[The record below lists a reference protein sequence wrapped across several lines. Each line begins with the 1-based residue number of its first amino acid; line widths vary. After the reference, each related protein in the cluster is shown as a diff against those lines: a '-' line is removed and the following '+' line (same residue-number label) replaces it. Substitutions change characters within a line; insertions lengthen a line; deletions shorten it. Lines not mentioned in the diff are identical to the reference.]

1 MRALSMTATVSI
13 MAPPTVSAF
22 MGHLEKVGPVGVGC
36 AEAPRPAQDAA
47 KQVAVQHDMGAGA
60 ALLQPS
66 LDTVAAGRDIRQ
78 GAAMYRFVR
87 HRFVAQALVRVLPV
101 LLAVLVLTAD
111 RAGAQTKPPLD
122 FEVAKTTLDRIEASV
137 QQEVVTDGQLGA
149 LRQQLT
155 PLREE
160 LRARTEA
167 LAPELARTVD
177 RLKEL
182 GDPPAAGATP
192 EDPSLTGERKNLAT
206 ARAEKEA
213 TLKQG
218 RLMLLRADQI
228 SARINERWRDL
239 FSREL
244 FTRHAGLFD
253 FTLWRST
260 FVAALDE
267 AKSVADLFGLWW
279 EYVLSTGVRAGFLA
293 ASAVLLVL
301 LGGAMVV
308 RRWWMRRLTEKIFD
322 ARFGRA
328 LSALAALVYHAA
340 APALSVAAA
349 VAVLDSHGL
358 TPPRIVHLGFGFA
371 VAVAITGFNRG
382 VALGLFAPGKPN
394 RRLLRYGEDEA
405 RILGSHLAWGGRLLA
420 LVVFVNVVHKDF
432 AAPVS
437 LTVATSALLA
447 VALSLLTLHLLL
459 RLPRGAD
466 GEAARLD
473 WLRVP
478 GWLLIAML
486 VGALLTGYIGLA
498 AYVAGRVLVAVA
510 MIGATY
516 IAITF
521 VDALFCDVLT
531 GDTQTGRSLAAA
543 LGISLRALELVGTL
557 ASAVLRILVILL
569 ACLPVLG
576 QWGVF
581 AADVFGVLDDVAN
594 GVRLG
599 GITISVAAIFAAL
612 AVLLVG
618 ILATRAAQS
627 WLEKR
632 FLPRTG
638 LEAGLQHSVSAL
650 FGYALLI
657 AVLSFT
663 LAQVG
668 LDLEKIAFVA
678 GALSVGI
685 GFGLQSIVSN
695 FVSGLILLAERP
707 IRVGDWVVVK
717 SEEGWVRRISV
728 RATEIETFERATVI
742 VPNSEFITGVVKN
755 WTHSNT
761 MGRVTIK
768 VGVAYDSDVE
778 IVREI
783 LLDCSRTHPQV
794 LETPPPRVFL
804 LGFGDSALD
813 FELRCIVANVE
824 DSLIVKS
831 DLHFD
836 VLARFKAAGIV
847 IPYPQREVRLLG
859 SEAGAVP

>member
-1 MRALSMTATVSI
+1 
-13 MAPPTVSAF
+13 
-22 MGHLEKVGPVGVGC
+22 
-36 AEAPRPAQDAA
+36 
-47 KQVAVQHDMGAGA
+47 MGALAGLFLA
-60 ALLQPS
+60 A
-66 LDTVAAGRDIRQ
+66 
-78 GAAMYRFVR
+78 
-87 HRFVAQALVRVLPV
+87 
-101 LLAVLVLTAD
+101 AV
-111 RAGAQTKPPLD
+111 AGAQTKAPAD
-122 FEVAKTTLDRIEASV
+122 FETAKTTLDRIEQAV
-137 QQEVVTDGQLGA
+137 QREVVGDHELGT
-149 LRQQLT
+149 LKQQLT
-155 PLREE
+155 PVRDD
-160 LRARTEA
+160 LRARTDA
-167 LAPELARTVD
+167 LAPELTRIVD

-182 GDPPAAGATP
+182 GEPPAAGAAP
-192 EDPSLTGERKNLAT
+192 EDPSLTGERKSLA
-206 ARAEKEA
+206 AIRAETEA
-213 TLKQG
+213 ALKQG
-218 RLMLLRADQI
+218 RLLLLRADQI

-239 FSREL
+239 FTREL
-244 FTRHAGLFD
+244 FARHAGLFD
-253 FTLWRST
+253 FTFWRST
-260 FVAALDE
+260 AVAAADE
-267 AKSVADLFGLWW
+267 AKSVIDLFGFWW
-279 EYVLSTGVRAGFLA
+279 DYVLSTGGRAGVA
-293 ASAVLLVL
+293 AAVSVLMIL
-301 LGGAMVV
+301 LGGAMML
-308 RRWWMRRLTEKIFD
+308 RRWWRRRLTGEIFD
-322 ARFGRA
+322 TRFGRA
-328 LSALAALVYHAA
+328 LAALAVLIYQAA
-340 APALSVAAA
+340 ALALSVAAA

-371 VAVAITGFNRG
+371 VAVAITGFSRG
-382 VALGLFAPGKPN
+382 VALGLFATGKPN
-394 RRLLRYGEDEA
+394 RRLIRCGEEEA
-405 RILGSHLAWGGRLLA
+405 YILGSHLVWGGRLLA
-420 LVVFVNVVHKDF
+420 IVVFVNVVHKEF

-447 VALSLLTLHLLL
+447 VALSLLTLHLLR
-459 RLPRGAD
+459 RLPRAAD
-466 GEAARLD
+466 GETGRLD

-478 GWLLIAML
+478 AWLLIAML
-486 VGALLTGYIGLA
+486 IGALLTGYIGMA

-510 MIGATY
+510 MIGAAY
-516 IAITF
+516 IGITF

-531 GDTQTGRSLAAA
+531 GDTQTGRTLAAT
-543 LGISLRALELVGTL
+543 LGISPRALELMGTL
-557 ASAVLRILVILL
+557 ASALIRIVLVLL

-594 GVRLG
+594 GVRMG
-599 GITISVAAIFAAL
+599 GITISVAAIFAAI
-612 AVLLVG
+612 AVFLVG
-618 ILATRAAQS
+618 ILATRGAQR
-627 WLEKR
+627 WLEKS

-657 AVLSFT
+657 AVVSLT

-668 LDLEKIAFVA
+668 LDLQKIALVA

-717 SEEGWVRRISV
+717 NEEGWVRRISV

-761 MGRVTIK
+761 MGRVTLK

-778 IVREI
+778 AVREI
-783 LLDCSRTHPQV
+783 LLDCARAHPQV
-794 LETPPPRVFL
+794 LQTPPPRVFL

-813 FELRCIVANVE
+813 FELRGIVANVE

-859 SEAGAVP
+859 GEAGAVP

>member
-1 MRALSMTATVSI
+1 M
-13 MAPPTVSAF
+13 
-22 MGHLEKVGPVGVGC
+22 H
-36 AEAPRPAQDAA
+36 
-47 KQVAVQHDMGAGA
+47 
-60 ALLQPS
+60 
-66 LDTVAAGRDIRQ
+66 
-78 GAAMYRFVR
+78 RFVR
-87 HRFVAQALVRVLPV
+87 HRFVIQALAGALGVLVAV
-101 LLAVLVLTAD
+101 LLL
-111 RAGAQTKPPLD
+111 AGGFAHAQTRPPVD
-122 FEVAKTTLDRIEASV
+122 FEATKMTLDRIEEAV
-137 QQEVVTDGQLGA
+137 QREVVSDQQLGA
-149 LRQQLT
+149 LKQQLT

-167 LAPELARTVD
+167 LAPELARIVD

-182 GDPPAAGATP
+182 GEAPAADATP
-192 EDPSLTGERKNLAT
+192 EDPSLTGERKSLAT
-206 ARAEKEA
+206 VRAEKEA
-213 TLKQG
+213 ALKQG

-239 FSREL
+239 FTREL
-244 FTRHAGLFD
+244 FARHAGLFD
-253 FTLWRST
+253 FNLWRST
-260 FVAALDE
+260 AVAALDE
-267 AKSVADLFGLWW
+267 AKSVANLLGVWW
-279 EYVLSTGVRAGFLA
+279 DYVLSAGVRAGFA
-293 ASAVLLVL
+293 AALSVLLIL
-301 LGGAMVV
+301 LGGAMVL
-308 RRWWMRRLTEKIFD
+308 RRWWMRRLTDEVFD
-322 ARFGRA
+322 TRFGRA
-328 LSALAALVYHAA
+328 LSALAVLVYHAA

-358 TPPRIVHLGFGFA
+358 TPPRIVHLGFAFA
-371 VAVAITGFNRG
+371 VAVAITGFSRG
-382 VALGLFAPGKPN
+382 VAYGLFAPGKPN

-405 RILGSHLAWGGRLLA
+405 RILGSHLVWGGRLLA
-420 LVVFVNVVHKDF
+420 LVVFVNAVHKEF

-447 VALSLLTLHLLL
+447 VALSLLTLHLLR
-459 RLPRGAD
+459 RLPRAVD
-466 GEAARLD
+466 GETARLD

-486 VGALLTGYIGLA
+486 VGALLTGYIGMA

-510 MIGATY
+510 MIGAAY
-516 IAITF
+516 IAVTF

-531 GDTQTGRSLAAA
+531 GDTQAGRSLAAA
-543 LGISLRALELVGTL
+543 LGISLRALELIGTL
-557 ASAVLRILVILL
+557 ASALIRIILILL

-594 GVRLG
+594 GVRMG
-599 GITISVAAIFAAL
+599 GITISIAAIFAAI
-612 AVLLVG
+612 AVFLVG
-618 ILATRAAQS
+618 ILATRGAQR

-657 AVLSFT
+657 AVLSLT

-668 LDLEKIAFVA
+668 LDLQKIALVA

-778 IVREI
+778 KVREV
-783 LLDCSRTHPQV
+783 LLDCARTHPQV
-794 LETPPPRVFL
+794 LQTPPPRVFL

-824 DSLIVKS
+824 DALIVKS

-836 VLARFKAAGIV
+836 VLARFNAAGIA
-847 IPYPQREVRLLG
+847 IPFPQREVRLLG
-859 SEAGAVP
+859 GTSTAVP

>member
-1 MRALSMTATVSI
+1 VRTAAI
-13 MAPPTVSAF
+13 
-22 MGHLEKVGPVGVGC
+22 
-36 AEAPRPAQDAA
+36 
-47 KQVAVQHDMGAGA
+47 
-60 ALLQPS
+60 
-66 LDTVAAGRDIRQ
+66 
-78 GAAMYRFVR
+78 
-87 HRFVAQALVRVLPV
+87 
-101 LLAVLVLTAD
+101 LLAVFLLTGD
-111 RAGAQTKPPLD
+111 LAGAQTKPPVDL
-122 FEVAKTTLDRIEASV
+122 EAAKTTLDRIEGAV
-137 QQEVVTDGQLGA
+137 QQEVVSDQQLGT

-155 PLREE
+155 PLRDE
-160 LRARTEA
+160 LRVRTEA
-167 LAPELARTVD
+167 LAPELARTID

-182 GDPPAAGATP
+182 GEPPAADAAP
-192 EDPSLTGERKNLAT
+192 EDPSLTSERKSLAT
-206 ARAEKEA
+206 VRAEKEA

-218 RLMLLRADQI
+218 RLLLLRADQI
-228 SARINERWRDL
+228 LARINERWRDL

-260 FVAALDE
+260 AGAALDE
-267 AKSVADLFGLWW
+267 AKSVADLFRVWW
-279 EYVLSTGVRAGFLA
+279 DYVLSTGVGAGFAA
-293 ASAVLLVL
+293 ASAVLLIL
-301 LGGAMVV
+301 LGGAMML
-308 RRWWMRRLTEKIFD
+308 RRWWMRRLTDETFD
-322 ARFGRA
+322 TRFGRS
-328 LSALAALVYHAA
+328 LSALAVLVYHAA

-358 TPPRIVHLGFGFA
+358 TPPRIVHLGFGVA
-371 VAVAITGFNRG
+371 VAVAITGITRG

-405 RILGSHLAWGGRLLA
+405 RILGSHLVWAGRLLA
-420 LVVFVNVVHKDF
+420 VVVFVNLVHKEF
-432 AAPVS
+432 SAPVS

-447 VALSLLTLHLLL
+447 VALSLLTLHLLR
-459 RLPRGAD
+459 RLPRGGD
-466 GEAARLD
+466 GEATRLD

-486 VGALLTGYIGLA
+486 AGALLTGYIGLSA
-498 AYVAGRVLVAVA
+498 FLAGRVLVAAA

-516 IAITF
+516 IAVTF

-543 LGISLRALELVGTL
+543 LGISLRALELIGTL
-557 ASAVLRILVILL
+557 ASALIRITLILL
-569 ACLPVLG
+569 ACLAVLG
-576 QWGVF
+576 QWGAL
-581 AADVFGVLDDVAN
+581 AADVFGVLDDVAS
-594 GVRLG
+594 GVRMG
-599 GITISVAAIFAAL
+599 GITISIAAIFAAL
-612 AVLLVG
+612 AVFLVG
-618 ILATRAAQS
+618 ILATRGAQR

-657 AVLSFT
+657 GVLSLT

-668 LDLEKIAFVA
+668 LDLQKIALVA

-761 MGRVTIK
+761 MGRVTVK

-778 IVREI
+778 KVREV
-783 LLDCSRTHPQV
+783 LLDCAHTHPQV
-794 LETPPPRVFL
+794 LETPLPRVFL
-804 LGFGDSALD
+804 LGFGDSALE

-824 DSLIVKS
+824 NALIVKS

-836 VLARFKAAGIV
+836 VLARFKTAGIA
-847 IPYPQREVRLLG
+847 IPFPQREVRLLG
-859 SEAGAVP
+859 GGPMGAP